1 MADDGDN
8 GRRHIPRWDGHP
20 ATWKQYEQEVRIW
33 RMGEN
38 LDVKYCIAARL
49 IQNLSGSAR
58 RAALQLT
65 DEELKAKP
73 DDPAAGIKAVLEHLR
88 KVFSPDPLLRKAQ
101 TLSEFF
107 GSRRYYRRQG
117 QRMTDY
123 VTTFDEGV
131 TQMASDGIN
140 VEALKDVLGWFF
152 LQYSGLSA
160 ERRERVLGSS
170 NCYYLASVLLY
181 LSGVFPFSYSP
192 KSLSLR
198 D

>member
-1 MADDGDN
+1 
-8 GRRHIPRWDGHP
+8 
-20 ATWKQYEQEVRIW
+20 
-33 RMGEN
+33 MGEN

-49 IQNLSGSAR
+49 IQNLSGAAR

-131 TQMASDGIN
+131 TFGMSPTSWLTTAKACLTSFQRS
-140 VEALKDVLGWFF
+140 
-152 LQYSGLSA
+152 
-160 ERRERVLGSS
+160 R
-170 NCYYLASVLLY
+170 
-181 LSGVFPFSYSP
+181 SP
-192 KSLSLR
+192 KDAACGRRFEYWPPGISW
-198 D
+198 